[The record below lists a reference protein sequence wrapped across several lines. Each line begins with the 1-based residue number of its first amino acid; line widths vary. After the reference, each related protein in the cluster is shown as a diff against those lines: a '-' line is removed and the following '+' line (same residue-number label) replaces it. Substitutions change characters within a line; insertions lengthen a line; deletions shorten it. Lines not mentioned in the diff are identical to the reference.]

1 MRNTHGLI
9 TLHPVAELTLNS
21 FKVLVEVA
29 RAGSFSGAAERLD
42 YTQSAV
48 SRQIASAETA
58 IGMPLFER
66 GARGVRPTAAG
77 EALLRHAG
85 RVLDDV
91 AAAKQELTGM
101 RDRVAGRLVVG
112 GYPTAMASLIPRAL
126 ARLLDAHPAI
136 EVRLAE
142 SPTPRQLAALRRG
155 RLEVAVVA
163 TGEGLP
169 EYDLDGLRLNELRG
183 GRGIG
188 VAVAESHPF
197 AARGAVDPDELADQ
211 RWIVGDEGEG
221 PQFAAWPGLE
231 NPTIAFAV
239 SGWPTRL
246 GLVAAGLGV
255 ALMPGSAADL
265 IPQGVRWIRVRSP
278 QESFR
283 RSTWAVTGSE
293 PSPAAAAMVAALVD
307 EVESWSAPRPPA

>member
-1 MRNTHGLI
+1 M
-9 TLHPVAELTLNS
+9 AELTLTS
-21 FKVLVEVA
+21 FSVLVEVA
-29 RAGSFSGAAERLD
+29 RTGSFSAAAERLG

-48 SRQIASAETA
+48 SRQIAGAEQA
-58 IGMPLFER
+58 VGMPLFER
-66 GARGVRPTAAG
+66 QARGVRPTAAG
-77 EALLRHAG
+77 EALLRHAA

-91 AAAKQELTGM
+91 AAARQELTGL
-101 RDRVAGRLVVG
+101 RDRVAGRLAVG

-136 EVRLAE
+136 QVRLSE

-169 EYDLDGLRLNELRG
+169 EYDLEGLRLTELRG

-188 VAVAESHPF
+188 LAVAESHPF
-197 AARGAVDPDELADQ
+197 AARTAIDPDELTDQ
-211 RWIVGDEGEG
+211 RWIVGEETEG
-221 PQFAAWPGLE
+221 PQFGTWPGLE
-231 NPTIAFAV
+231 KPTVAFAV

-255 ALMPGSAADL
+255 ALVPGSAADA
-265 IPQGVRWIRVRSP
+265 IPRGVRWIRIRSR
-278 QESFR
+278 QEAFR
-283 RSTWAVTGSE
+283 RSTSAVTEAE
-293 PSPAAAAMVAALVD
+293 PSPAAEAMVAALVD
-307 EVESWSAPRPPA
+307 EVESWSIPPASVALTT